1 VLVAVKAVDGNA
13 IWWCV
18 ALCKDGGARCSLRN
32 PESYPTRR

>member
-18 ALCKDGGARCSLRN
+18 ALCKDGGARCSFKK
-32 PESYPTRR
+32 P